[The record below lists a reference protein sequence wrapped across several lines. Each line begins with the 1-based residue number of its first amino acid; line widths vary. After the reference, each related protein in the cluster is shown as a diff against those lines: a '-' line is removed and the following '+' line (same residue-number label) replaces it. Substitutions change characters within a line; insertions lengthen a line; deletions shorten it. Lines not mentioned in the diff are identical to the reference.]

1 MHTFRPY
8 SLRHSD
14 LLYEDIPLEIREQI
28 ILLIINTLG
37 NCSSFYDMT
46 LYCYHNSHSDEVYRR
61 ICKTLRKEYGL
72 FTLYAHST
80 SYLDEMSNL
89 LLKTDDKRKHID
101 TIELAFNY
109 IDTYLRTYEVT
120 LGLEPDKA
128 ISELNNIFH
137 EHSLK
142 YRYENGRIVR
152 LRRIKRLKNICY
164 YLYSPGEYG
173 FVEYDLMEAYNRL
186 ILNDFACVVR
196 ECHAAFRS
204 VILRIHERKDI
215 VYHEQ
220 DSLNTLMANLM
231 ARGVISAEYVHKF
244 HFLSDVLESEIFLP
258 MAQEKSHHHY
268 AMMLR
273 ISEELAC
280 SIYYLTERSI
290 FFLTQR
296 AEEDSFA
303 P

>member
-109 IDTYLRTYEVT
+109 
-120 LGLEPDKA
+120 
-128 ISELNNIFH
+128 
-137 EHSLK
+137 
-142 YRYENGRIVR
+142 
-152 LRRIKRLKNICY
+152 
-164 YLYSPGEYG
+164 
-173 FVEYDLMEAYNRL
+173 
-186 ILNDFACVVR
+186 
-196 ECHAAFRS
+196 
-204 VILRIHERKDI
+204 
-215 VYHEQ
+215 
-220 DSLNTLMANLM
+220 
-231 ARGVISAEYVHKF
+231 
-244 HFLSDVLESEIFLP
+244 
-258 MAQEKSHHHY
+258 
-268 AMMLR
+268 
-273 ISEELAC
+273 
-280 SIYYLTERSI
+280 
-290 FFLTQR
+290 
-296 AEEDSFA
+296 
-303 P
+303 